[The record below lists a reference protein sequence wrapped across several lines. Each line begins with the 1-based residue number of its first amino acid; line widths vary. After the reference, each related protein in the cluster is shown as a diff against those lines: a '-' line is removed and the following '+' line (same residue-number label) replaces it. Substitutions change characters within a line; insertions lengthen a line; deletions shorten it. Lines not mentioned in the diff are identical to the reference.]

1 VTDDS
6 NEKLDLLQRLARI
19 RALICPY
26 RKYQNEVERCP
37 CVRGG
42 HDVNREQG
50 PQTGCK
56 DIQDAI
62 NRIER
67 T

>member
-1 VTDDS
+1 VPDES
-6 NEKLDLLQRLARI
+6 NQSLTLRLRRI
-19 RALICPY
+19 RGLICPY
-26 RKYQNEVERCP
+26 RKYEDEVERCP

-42 HDVNREQG
+42 NDVNREQG

>member
-1 VTDDS
+1 MAESDT
-6 NEKLDLLQRLARI
+6 LARRLARI

-26 RKYQNEVERCP
+26 RKYKDEVERCP

-42 HDVNREQG
+42 NDVNREQG

-56 DIQDAI
+56 DILDALHE
-62 NRIER
+62 IEN
-67 T
+67 